1 VIYGTSPRLD
11 GVPDRLSPLDA
22 SFLFAED
29 RTRAMHV
36 GAVMTF
42 APPESGEFDPEAFA
56 ALIGR
61 RLGLVPRYRQKV
73 REVPGHLGLPV
84 WVDDPDFDLDYHVRR
99 SALPRPGTDEQLRAL
114 VGRLIARRLDR
125 SRPLWEIYLVEGLSD
140 GRFAVVT
147 KTHHAM
153 VDGLASMDVG
163 ALLLDSTPDPRETAD
178 EEWRPAPE
186 PSALELAAD
195 ALVEAWLRP
204 RTVLDVAARAGA
216 DVREVVAG
224 VERAMATLVS
234 ATGGRPVHPLNTV
247 TGEQRRFATART
259 TLADHRTVRA
269 ARGGTVNDVVLAV
282 VAGALRRWMMT
293 RGEPLP
299 DGASVRALVPVS
311 VRGRHDP
318 GPALR
323 KGGPAAAAKGGP
335 AAAGKGGT
343 AAVGKGGTAAVGN
356 RISAYF
362 VELPVGEADP
372 LRRLEQVSAAMT
384 AHKAGSQAVGATTL
398 IRLAGLAPPT
408 LHSLGIRLASQFSSQ
423 VYNVLVTNVPG
434 PPRPLYALG
443 ARMLDMYPVVPLAGG
458 QAVSI
463 GITSYDGG
471 MHYGLT
477 ADRDALPDVDVL
489 AGALIDALVELVA
502 AACPPS

>member
-1 VIYGTSPRLD
+1 M
-11 GVPDRLSPLDA
+11 PDRLSPLDA

-36 GAVMTF
+36 GGVMTF
-42 APPESGEFDPEAFA
+42 APPESGEFDPEAFT

-61 RLGLVPRYRQKV
+61 RLALVPRYRQKV

-84 WVDDPDFDLDYHVRR
+84 WVDDPHFDLAYHVRR
-99 SALPRPGTDEQLRAL
+99 SALPRPGSDEQLRAL

-125 SRPLWEIYLVEGLSD
+125 SRPLWEIYLVEGLAD

-163 ALLLDSTPDPRETAD
+163 ALLLDTT
-178 EEWRPAPE
+178 PE
-186 PSALELAAD
+186 PRATDDVEWHPAKEPSGLELAAD
-195 ALVEAWLRP
+195 ALAEAWRRP

-216 DVREVVAG
+216 DLREVVAG
-224 VERAMATLVS
+224 VERAVTVAAAMIAS
-234 ATGGRPVHPLNTV
+234 ASTVRPVHALNAV

-259 TLADHRTVRA
+259 TLADHRAVRA
-269 ARGGTVNDVVLAV
+269 ARGGTVNDVVLTV
-282 VAGALRRWMMT
+282 VTGALRHWMMT

-299 DGASVRALVPVS
+299 RGATVRALVPVS
-311 VRGRHDP
+311 VRARNRSS
-318 GPALR
+318 GPAS
-323 KGGPAAAAKGGP
+323 
-335 AAAGKGGT
+335 
-343 AAVGKGGTAAVGN
+343 GN
-356 RISAYF
+356 EISAYF
-362 VELPVGEADP
+362 VELPVGEDDP
-372 LRRLEQVSAAMT
+372 LRRLEQVGAAMA
-384 AHKAGSQAVGATTL
+384 AHKAEGPAVGAATL
-398 IRLAGLAPPT
+398 ILLAGLAPPT
-408 LHSLGIRLASQFSSQ
+408 LHSLGVRLASQFSSQ

-458 QAVSI
+458 QAVSV
-463 GITSYDGG
+463 GITSYDGA

-477 ADRDALPDVDVL
+477 ADRTALPDVDVL
-489 AGALIDALVELVA
+489 AESLCDALAELVERA
-502 AACPPS
+502 GS

>member
-1 VIYGTSPRLD
+1 M
-11 GVPDRLSPLDA
+11 PDRLSPLDA

-36 GAVMTF
+36 GGVMTF
-42 APPESGEFDPEAFA
+42 APPEDGAFDPDAFV

-61 RLGLVPRYRQKV
+61 RLALVPRYRQKV

-99 SALPRPGTDEQLRAL
+99 SALPRPGTDAQLREL
-114 VGRLIARRLDR
+114 VGRLISRRLDR
-125 SRPLWEIYLVEGLSD
+125 QRPLWEIYLVEGLTG

-163 ALLLDSTPDPRETAD
+163 ALLLDTTPEPRETAD
-178 EEWRPAPE
+178 DGWRPAAE
-186 PSALELAAD
+186 PSALALATD
-195 ALVEAWLRP
+195 AVLEAWRRP
-204 RTVLDVAARAGA
+204 RTVLDVLARAGSDA
-216 DVREVVAG
+216 REVVAG
-224 VERAMATLVS
+224 LERAAATLAAASTV
-234 ATGGRPVHPLNTV
+234 RPVHPLNTV

-259 TLADHRTVRA
+259 TLADHRAVRA

-282 VAGALRRWMMT
+282 VAGALRGWMMT

-299 DGASVRALVPVS
+299 AGATVRALVPVS
-311 VRGRHDP
+311 VRGRR
-318 GPALR
+318 GA
-323 KGGPAAAAKGGP
+323 PAAGG
-335 AAAGKGGT
+335 
-343 AAVGKGGTAAVGN
+343 N
-356 RISAYF
+356 SISAYF
-362 VELPVGEADP
+362 VELPVGEPDP
-372 LRRLEQVSAAMT
+372 LRRLAQVSTAMA
-384 AHKAGSQAVGATTL
+384 AHKASGQAVAATTL

-408 LHSLGIRLASQFSSQ
+408 LHSLGVRLTSQFSSQ
-423 VYNVLVTNVPG
+423 LYNVLVTNVPG

-458 QAVSI
+458 QAVSV
-463 GITSYDGG
+463 GVTSYDGG
-471 MHYGLT
+471 VHYGLT

-489 AGALIDALVELVA
+489 AELLTDALAELLAVA
-502 AACPPS
+502 GGS

>member
-1 VIYGTSPRLD
+1 MPPATAVPRGTYARR
-11 GVPDRLSPLDA
+11 VPDRLSPLDA

-36 GAVMTF
+36 GGVMTF
-42 APPESGEFDPEAFA
+42 APPAGGVDMDAFA

-61 RLGLVPRYRQKV
+61 RLALVPRYRQKV

-125 SRPLWEIYLVEGLSD
+125 SRPLWEIYLVQGLSG

-147 KTHHAM
+147 KIHHAM

-163 ALLLDSTPDPRETAD
+163 ALLLDTTPEPRETDAG
-178 EEWRPAPE
+178 EWRPATE
-186 PSALELAAD
+186 PSALELATD
-195 ALVEAWLRP
+195 AVLEAWWRP
-204 RTVLDVAARAGA
+204 RTVLDVMARAGA
-216 DVREVVAG
+216 DAREAVAG
-224 VERAMATLVS
+224 LERAVATMTTLAVAS
-234 ATGGRPVHPLNTV
+234 GGRPVHPLNAV
-247 TGEQRRFATART
+247 TGEQRRFATAAT
-259 TLADHRTVRA
+259 TLADHRAVRA

-282 VAGALRRWMMT
+282 VTGALRRWMMT
-293 RGEPLP
+293 RGEPLT
-299 DGASVRALVPVS
+299 DGTSVRALVPVS
-311 VRGRHDP
+311 VRGR
-318 GPALR
+318 R
-323 KGGPAAAAKGGP
+323 GG
-335 AAAGKGGT
+335 
-343 AAVGKGGTAAVGN
+343 AAVGN
-356 RISAYF
+356 SISAYF
-362 VELPVGEADP
+362 VELPVGEGDP
-372 LRRLEQVSAAMT
+372 LRRLERVSAAMA
-384 AHKAGSQAVGATTL
+384 AHKAAGQAVGATTL

-408 LHSLGIRLASQFSSQ
+408 LHSLGVRLTSQFSSQ

-434 PPRPLYALG
+434 PPRPLYAMG

-477 ADRDALPDVDVL
+477 ADRDAVPDVDVL
-489 AGALIDALVELVA
+489 ACALPDALAELVA
-502 AACPPS
+502 AAA